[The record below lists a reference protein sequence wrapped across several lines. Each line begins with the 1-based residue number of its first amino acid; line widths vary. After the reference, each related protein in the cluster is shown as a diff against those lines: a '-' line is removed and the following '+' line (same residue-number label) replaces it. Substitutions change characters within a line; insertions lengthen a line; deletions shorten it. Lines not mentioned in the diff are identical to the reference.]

1 MLSWGKTVYCRRNG
15 SLRRQA
21 GRRTVAPVE
30 KTRNPV
36 EHLQWLRL
44 HIETE
49 TVMEGLFRDSPL
61 LCGFSLDGE
70 LSAIDVTCSARL
82 HGTTLAKLR
91 DSIEEA
97 VQDLLRLRPEARDLL
112 CGRTFAR
119 RVH

>member
-1 MLSWGKTVYCRRNG
+1 M
-15 SLRRQA
+15 
-21 GRRTVAPVE
+21 
-30 KTRNPV
+30 
-36 EHLQWLRL
+36 QWLRL

-49 TVMEGLFRDSPL
+49 TVMEGLFRDCPL

-70 LSAIDVTCSARL
+70 LCAIDVTCSARL
-82 HGTTLAKLR
+82 HGTTLANLR

-97 VQDLLRLRPEARDLL
+97 VQDLLRLRPEARELL